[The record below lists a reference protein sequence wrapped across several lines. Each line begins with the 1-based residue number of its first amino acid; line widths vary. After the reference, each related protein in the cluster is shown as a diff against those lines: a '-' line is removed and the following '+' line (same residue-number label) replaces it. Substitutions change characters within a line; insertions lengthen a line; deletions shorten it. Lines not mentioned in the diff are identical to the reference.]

1 MDAHDALIRQ
11 EFTKQA
17 GAYASNPTIID
28 SDWSARL
35 VASVRP
41 MSDDRVLEVATGP
54 GYVALAFA
62 TVAREVV
69 GVGV

>member
-41 MSDDRVLEVATGP
+41 TSDDRVLEVAT
-54 GYVALAFA
+54 
-62 TVAREVV
+62 
-69 GVGV
+69 